1 MKRNKI
7 LSLLLSVSMLTAL
20 TACGSQSSDTPAA
33 STTDNGS
40 TTAATESTA
49 SSDDGYVLDKVTLV
63 VDGTFNASVDAYQD
77 KFVEQWDTA
86 VSEALGHPISL
97 NIQQLDH
104 SSYVDGVGRLF
115 ASGDYPDVILL
126 NAGQYAEYAKTG
138 LLWDMTAAYDNA
150 KFHSHM
156 VLPAVNENVRIDGRQ
171 YGLSTGLGGG
181 CITYVKQAWLDAV
194 GMKAEDITDWDSY
207 YAMLKAFTEQD
218 PDGNGKNDTYG
229 VAAAGFIGS
238 EAPYTNYLPQ
248 FWQNAYPSF
257 TYDEN
262 GVWYDGLIIRWHC
275 F

>member
-20 TACGSQSSDTPAA
+20 TACGSQGSGTPAA
-33 STTDNGS
+33 STTDSGS
-40 TTAATESTA
+40 TASSVAESTA

-138 LLWDMTAAYDNA
+138 LLWDMTDAYDNA
-150 KFHSHM
+150 KFQSHM
-156 VLPAVNENVRIDGRQ
+156 VLPAVNQSVRIDGRQ

-238 EAPYTNYLPQ
+238 
-248 FWQNAYPSF
+248 
-257 TYDEN
+257 
-262 GVWYDGLIIRWHC
+262 
-275 F
+275 

>member
-20 TACGSQSSDTPAA
+20 TACGSQGSDTPAA
-33 STTDNGS
+33 STTDSGS
-40 TTAATESTA
+40 TASSVAESTA

-77 KFVEQWDTA
+77 KFVELWDTA

-138 LLWDMTAAYDNA
+138 LLWDMTDAYDNA
-150 KFHSHM
+150 KFQSHM

-194 GMKAEDITDWDSY
+194 GSRI
-207 YAMLKAFTEQD
+207 
-218 PDGNGKNDTYG
+218 
-229 VAAAGFIGS
+229 
-238 EAPYTNYLPQ
+238 
-248 FWQNAYPSF
+248 
-257 TYDEN
+257 
-262 GVWYDGLIIRWHC
+262 
-275 F
+275 